1 MYQPLKRFI
10 AVLAMVFVGVS
21 AFAQVTTSSMNG
33 LITDVEGEPLAGAAV
48 IAVHTPSGT
57 QYAAAANSDGRFV
70 INGMRTGGPY
80 TVEVSFIGM
89 ETVEVTDV
97 MLKLGDPYEL
107 NLMMK
112 GSETLDAVYVVSDK
126 SFNATKTGAGDHFG
140 HTAVETMPNVDRS
153 IYDIVKYTPQ
163 ATVSKNG
170 GISFAGSN
178 NRYNSFQIDGAISND
193 AFGLASTG
201 TNGGQAGADPI
212 SLDAVEEIQVVVA
225 PFDVRQSGFTGGA
238 MNVITKSGTNS
249 LKGSAYGYYMNQDFI
264 GTTAGP
270 IAEGKERTKYDDEL
284 VARAGFTLGGPII
297 KNKLFFFASGEF
309 YKKSYPSVYTPELD
323 TYPDFLS
330 NNAAIGVDGAEDYKD
345 VTFPVIVNGVTTNL
359 SRSEF
364 VGSRF
369 NPAMADAIL
378 RHYESTYAPG
388 EGYAESHGQHQ
399 KNDLNI
405 NALLRLDWNINT
417 DNKLMFRYQFAHG
430 NSDKYGSSHDTYYF
444 NNSSYNMV
452 DYTNSFVLELNS
464 RLSEMVTNEARATAV
479 FVRDH
484 RDIPYEGANIYIPND
499 TYTINL
505 GTEYSSGQNAMHS
518 DTYTFTD
525 NVSIL
530 AGKHNI
536 TLGTHN
542 ELFRFYNIF
551 RQYAFGEYKY
561 NSVADYFAG
570 NVNEFY
576 YNYADPELT
585 GGSPVWGATTWAAQF
600 GLYAQDE
607 WKPTRDFTLTYGIRA
622 DMPMLLNKPTENA
635 GFNAYAETF
644 KDTFPEL
651 YNARVGEIP
660 APTILLSPRVGF
672 RWYVDDEHTAVIRGG
687 AGLFTGRVPFV
698 WLSNAYNNNGMEAK
712 SVYIQNKKNKDGV
725 NPWEEV
731 LAAAEAKG
739 VSAFTSNPYD
749 VLIKNGLV
757 QAQNSGMTINTMN
770 RKFKYP
776 QVFRVNLG
784 FDKTWDG
791 GWTFTFDG
799 LFSKTLNNIFF
810 QNLAITSEN
819 VLYPVSK
826 DADTPTAPYYNA
838 MSSAYSTIVALGNTN
853 KGYTY
858 SLSGKLEKS
867 FDFGLNLMA
876 SYTWGHSYSVNDG
889 TSSVAYSNWKY
900 NYSVDTN
907 APEMSYSQFDKPH
920 KLMGVISWN
929 SKPYLAGRL
938 ATNISLTYMGES
950 GQRYS
955 YTYNEASD
963 YNGDGYKGNSLLY
976 IPTEGEVPQMTWA
989 KAGDA
994 AKFENYIRDDMYL
1007 RSHRGMWSE
1016 RNAGMAPF
1024 EHHFDLHVGQDFIY
1038 NRARGGKIQLFA
1050 DFMNI
1055 GNLINRNWGIYYN
1068 GSYTVQVLKV
1078 TGVSTDENGDATPT
1092 YQYAPKT
1099 INLSDFY
1106 SRWRCQLGA
1115 RITF

>member
-1 MYQPLKRFI
+1 MNQPLKRLI
-10 AVLAMVFVGVS
+10 AVLAIVFAGVS

-33 LITDVEGEPLAGAAV
+33 LITDTEGEPLPGAAV

-57 QYAAAANSDGRFV
+57 QYSAAANTDGRFV

-107 NLMMK
+107 NLNMRS
-112 GSETLDAVYVVSDK
+112 SETLDAVYVVSDK

-153 IYDIVKYTPQ
+153 IYDIVKYSPQ
-163 ATVSKNG
+163 ATVNKNG

-193 AFGLASTG
+193 AFGLASSG

-238 MNVITKSGTNS
+238 MNVITKSGTNK
-249 LKGSAYGYYMNQDFI
+249 LKGSAYGYYMNEDFI

-270 IAEGKERTKYDDEL
+270 IEEGKERTKYEKEL
-284 VARAGFTLGGPII
+284 IARGGFTLGGPII
-297 KNKLFFFASGEF
+297 KNKLFFFASGEY
-309 YKKSYPSVYTPELD
+309 YKKSYPDVYSPILD
-323 TYPDFLS
+323 SYPNYFS
-330 NNAAIGVDGAEDYKD
+330 NTSAIGVDGAEDFKD
-345 VTFPVIVNGVTTNL
+345 VSFPVIVNGVTTNL
-359 SRSEF
+359 TRSEF
-364 VGSRF
+364 VGSKF
-369 NPAMADAIL
+369 NTTMADAIL
-378 RHYESTYAPG
+378 RHYESTYAPR
-388 EGYAESHGQHQ
+388 EGYSESYTQHQ
-399 KNDLNI
+399 KTDVNI
-405 NALLRLDWNINT
+405 SALLRLDWNINT

-430 NSDKYGSSHDTYYF
+430 NSDKYKPNNYTYYF
-444 NNSSYNMV
+444 NNSSYHMV

-479 FVRDH
+479 LVRDR
-484 RDIPYEGANIYIPND
+484 RDIPYQGANIYITGD

-505 GTEYSSGQNAMHS
+505 GTEYSSGYNAMNS
-518 DTYTFTD
+518 DTYTLTD
-525 NVSIL
+525 NLSIL

-542 ELFRFYNIF
+542 ELFRFYNIY

-561 NSVADYFAG
+561 KSLADYFEG
-570 NVNEFY
+570 NVDEYY

-607 WKPTRDFTLTYGIRA
+607 WKPNRDFTLTFGIRA
-622 DMPMLLNKPTENA
+622 DMPMLLNKPTENKV
-635 GFNAYAETF
+635 FNEYAETF
-644 KDTFPEL
+644 KDTFPAL

-660 APTILLSPRVGF
+660 APTVLLSPRVGF
-672 RWYVDDEHTAVIRGG
+672 RWYLDEEHTAVLRGG

-712 SVYIQNKKNKDGV
+712 SVYVKGKDLM
-725 NPWEEV
+725 E
-731 LAAAEAKG
+731 ASEAKG
-739 VSAFTSNPYD
+739 VNMFTSDPYERFIKSG
-749 VLIKNGLV
+749 VLE
-757 QAQNSGMTINTMN
+757 AENSGATINTMN

-784 FDKTWDG
+784 FDKTYDG
-791 GWTFTFDG
+791 GWTFTFDA
-799 LFSKTLNNIFF
+799 LFSKTLNNVFF
-810 QNLAITSEN
+810 QNLAITSDKN
-819 VLYPVSK
+819 LYPVSA
-826 DADTPTAPYYNA
+826 DAAKTNPAAVAPYYSM

-858 SLSGKLEKS
+858 SISGKVEKS

-876 SYTWGHSYSVNDG
+876 SYTYGHAYSVNDG

-907 APEMSYSQFDKPH
+907 APELSYSLFDKPH
-920 KLMGVISWN
+920 RVMAVATWN

-955 YTYNEASD
+955 YAYNESSD
-963 YNGDGYKGNSLLY
+963 YNGDGYRGNSLMY
-976 IPTEGEVPQMTWA
+976 IPTAEEVPQMRWA

-994 AKFENYIRDDMYL
+994 AKFENYIRNDQYL
-1007 RSHRGMWSE
+1007 LSHRGQWSE
-1016 RNAGMAPF
+1016 RYAGLAPF
-1024 EHHFDLHVGQDFIY
+1024 EHHFDLHVGEDFIY
-1038 NRARGGKIQLFA
+1038 NKARGGKIQVFA

-1055 GNLINRNWGIYYN
+1055 GNLINRNWGLNYN
-1068 GSYTVQVLKV
+1068 ASSSLYVLKV
-1078 TGVSTDENGDATPT
+1078 TGVGKDADGNAIPT
-1092 YQYAPKT
+1092 YQYDPRT
-1099 INLSDFY
+1099 ISISDFY

>member
-1 MYQPLKRFI
+1 MNQLFKRLI
-10 AVLAMVFVGVS
+10 ALVATVFVGV
-21 AFAQVTTSSMNG
+21 AAYAQVTTSSMNG
-33 LITDVEGEPLAGAAV
+33 LITDQDGEPLAGAAIV
-48 IAVHTPSGT
+48 AVHTPSGT
-57 QYAAAANSDGRFV
+57 QYATAANTDGRFV

-80 TVEVSFIGM
+80 TIEVSFIGM

-97 MLKLGDPYEL
+97 TLKLGDPYEL
-107 NLMMK
+107 NLRMK
-112 GSETLDAVYVVSDK
+112 SSETLDAVYVVSDK

-140 HTAVETMPNVDRS
+140 NTAVQTMPTVDRS

-163 ATVSKNG
+163 ATVNKNG

-193 AFGLASTG
+193 AFGLAASG

-238 MNVITKSGTNS
+238 MNVITKSGTNKF
-249 LKGSAYGYYMNQDFI
+249 KGSAYGYYMNEDFI
-264 GTTAGP
+264 GTTPGP
-270 IAEGKERTKYDDEL
+270 LAEGETRTKYDEEL

-297 KNKLFFFASGEF
+297 KNKLFFFASAEF
-309 YKKSYPSVYTPELD
+309 YKKSYPSVYFPGTA
-323 TYPDFLS
+323 YPNYFS
-330 NNAAIGVDGAEDYKD
+330 NTSAIGVNGAEDYKE
-345 VTFPVIVNGVTTNL
+345 VIFPVVVNGVTTNL
-359 SRSEF
+359 TRDEF
-364 VGSRF
+364 VGTHL
-369 NPAMADAIL
+369 NPALAQAIL
-378 RHYESTYAPG
+378 NKYQSTYAPG
-388 EGYAESHGQHQ
+388 EGYAESFDQHQ
-399 KNDLNI
+399 KTDVNM

-417 DNKLMFRYQFAHG
+417 NNKLMFRYQFAHG
-430 NSDKYGSSHDTYYF
+430 NSDKYGSGKYTYYF
-444 NNSSYNMV
+444 NNSSYNMI

-484 RDIPYEGANIYIPND
+484 REIPYQGANIYITGD

-518 DTYTFTD
+518 DTYTLTD
-525 NVSIL
+525 NLSIL

-542 ELFRFYNIF
+542 ELFRFYNIY

-561 NSVADYFAG
+561 TSLANFFAD
-570 NVNEFY
+570 NVDEFL

-585 GGSPVWGATTWAAQF
+585 GSPVWGATTWAAQF

-607 WKPTRDFTLTYGIRA
+607 WKPNRDFTLTYGIRA
-622 DMPMLLNKPTENA
+622 DMPVLLNRPTENA
-635 GFNAYAETF
+635 GFNAYAEGF

-660 APTILLSPRVGF
+660 APTVLLSPRVGF
-672 RWYVDDEHTAVIRGG
+672 RWYLDDDHTAVLRGG

-712 SVYIQNKKNKDGV
+712 SVKVKGAALT
-725 NPWEEV
+725 E
-731 LAAAEAKG
+731 AAEAKG
-739 VSAFTSNPYD
+739 VGIFTSDPYERFIKTG
-749 VLIKNGLV
+749 VLE
-757 QAQNSGMTINTMN
+757 ASNSGMTINTMN

-810 QNLAITSEN
+810 QNLAITSN
-819 VLYPVSK
+819 NKVYPVS
-826 DADTPTAPYYNA
+826 AEAAAANPNAQAPYYSTI
-838 MSSAYSTIVALGNTN
+838 SSAYSTIVALSNTN

-889 TSSVAYSNWKY
+889 TSSVAYSNWRY
-900 NYSVDTN
+900 NYSVDSN
-907 APEMSYSQFDKPH
+907 AAELSYALFDRPH
-920 KLMGVISWN
+920 KLMGVISYN

-938 ATNISLTYMGES
+938 ATNISLTYTGQS
-950 GQRYS
+950 GQRYC

-963 YNGDGYKGNSLLY
+963 FNGDGSGNSSNSGNTLMY
-976 IPTEGEVPQMTWA
+976 IPTEEEVPQMSWA

-994 AKFENYIRDDMYL
+994 AKFENYIRNDMYL
-1007 RSHRGMWSE
+1007 RSHRGQWSE
-1016 RNAGMAPF
+1016 RYAGLAPF

-1038 NRARGGKIQLFA
+1038 NRARGSKLQVFA
-1050 DFMNI
+1050 DIMNI
-1055 GNLINRNWGIYYN
+1055 GNMINRNWGVEY
-1068 GSYTVQVLKV
+1068 GGAYTLQALKV
-1078 TGVSTDENGDATPT
+1078 TGVSKDANGNATPT
-1092 YQYAPKT
+1092 YQYEPRT
-1099 INLSDFY
+1099 LSYSDFY

>member
-1 MYQPLKRFI
+1 MNQLIKRII
-10 AVLAMVFVGVS
+10 AFAAMVFVGVS

-57 QYAAAANSDGRFV
+57 QYAAVANADGRFV

-89 ETVEVTDV
+89 ETVEITDV

-107 NLMMK
+107 NLNMK
-112 GSETLDAVYVVSDK
+112 SSETLDAVYVVSDK

-140 HTAVETMPNVDRS
+140 HTAVETMPNVDHS
-153 IYDIVKYTPQ
+153 IYDIIKYSPQ
-163 ATVSKNG
+163 ASVTKSG
-170 GISFAGSN
+170 SGISFAGSN
-178 NRYNSFQIDGAISND
+178 NRYNSFQIDGAIAND
-193 AFGLASTG
+193 SFGLSTTG

-212 SLDAVEEIQVVVA
+212 ALDAVEEIQIVVA

-238 MNVITKSGTNS
+238 MNVITKSGTNR
-249 LKGSAYGYYMNQDFI
+249 LKGSAYGYYSNQDLI
-264 GTTAGP
+264 GTTPGP
-270 IAEGKERTKYDDEL
+270 IEDGKERTKYTDEL
-284 VARAGFTLGGPII
+284 IARAGFTLGGPII
-297 KNKLFFFASGEF
+297 KNKLFFFASGEY
-309 YKKSYPSVYTPELD
+309 YKKSYPNIYTPALD
-323 TYPDFLS
+323 AYPNYFS
-330 NNAAIGVDGAEDYKD
+330 NTSAIGVDGAEDYQD
-345 VTFPVIVNGVTTNL
+345 VTFPVVVNGVTTNL
-359 SRSEF
+359 NRAEF
-364 VGSRF
+364 VGSKF
-369 NPAMADAIL
+369 NTTMADAIMNQ
-378 RHYESTYAPG
+378 YEQVYKPG
-388 EGYAESHGQHQ
+388 EGYSESYTPHQ
-399 KNDLNI
+399 KNEI
-405 NALLRLDWNINT
+405 SMNALLRLDWNINT

-430 NSDKYGSSHDTYYF
+430 NVDKYKSDRYTYYF
-444 NNSSYNMV
+444 NNSSYNQV
-452 DYTNSFVLELNS
+452 NFTNSFVIELNS

-479 FVRDH
+479 FVRDR
-484 RDIPYEGANIYIPND
+484 RDYPYKGACIYITGD
-499 TYTINL
+499 TYTIDL
-505 GTEYSSGQNAMHS
+505 GTEYSSGYNAMYS
-518 DTYTFTD
+518 DTYTLTD

-542 ELFRFYNIF
+542 ELFRFYNIY

-561 NSVADYFAG
+561 KSLADYFEG
-570 NVNEFY
+570 NVDEYY

-585 GGSPVWGATTWAAQF
+585 GGSEIWGATTWAAQF

-607 WKPTRDFTLTYGIRA
+607 WKPNRNFTLTYGIRA
-622 DMPMLLNKPTENA
+622 DMPVLLNKPTENP
-635 GFNAYAETF
+635 GFNEYAEGF
-644 KDTFPEL
+644 KDTYPEL

-672 RWYVDDEHTAVIRGG
+672 RWYVDDDHTAVLRGG

-712 SVYIQNKKNKDGV
+712 SVYVKGKALMD
-725 NPWEEV
+725 
-731 LAAAEAKG
+731 AAAEKG
-739 VSAFTSNPYD
+739 VNIFTSNPYD
-749 VLIKNGLV
+749 TFIKSGVLE
-757 QAQNSGMTINTMN
+757 AQNSGMTINTMN

-799 LFSKTLNNIFF
+799 LFSKTLNNVFF
-810 QNLAITSEN
+810 QNLAIISNNTLN
-819 VLYPVSK
+819 PVS
-826 DADTPTAPYYNA
+826 AEATAANPSSAAPYYTM
-838 MSSAYSTIVALGNTN
+838 MSSAYSTIVALSNTN

-858 SLSGKLEKS
+858 SLSGKLEKA

-876 SYTWGHSYSVNDG
+876 SYTYGHAYSVNDG

-900 NYSVDTN
+900 NYCVDTN
-907 APEMSYSQFDKPH
+907 APELSYSLFDRPH
-920 KLMGVISWN
+920 KVMGVISYN

-950 GQRYS
+950 GQRFS
-955 YTYNEASD
+955 YAYNETTD
-963 YNGDGYKGNSLLY
+963 LNGDGYRGNSLLY
-976 IPTEGEVPQMTWA
+976 IPTAEEVPQMKWA

-994 AKFENYIRDDMYL
+994 AKFENYIRGNEYL
-1007 RSHRGMWSE
+1007 LSHRGQWSA
-1016 RNAGMAPF
+1016 RYAGLAPF

-1038 NRARGGKIQLFA
+1038 NRARGSKLQLFA

-1055 GNLINRNWGIYYN
+1055 GNMINRNWGLDYGASSSLY
-1068 GSYTVQVLKV
+1068 VLKV
-1078 TGVSTDENGDATPT
+1078 TGVAKDEAGNATPT
-1092 YQYAPKT
+1092 YQYDPRMIT
-1099 INLSDFY
+1099 FGDFY

>member
-1 MYQPLKRFI
+1 MNLLFKRLFAFLAFI
-10 AVLAMVFVGVS
+10 FVGVW
-21 AFAQVTTSSMNG
+21 ANAQVTTSSMNG
-33 LITDVEGEPLAGAAV
+33 LITDADGEPLAGAAV
-48 IAVHTPSGT
+48 IAIHTPSGT
-57 QYAAAANSDGRFV
+57 QYATAANSNGRFI

-80 TVEVSFIGM
+80 VVEVSFIGM
-89 ETVEVTDV
+89 ETVDITDII
-97 MLKLGDPYEL
+97 LKLGDPYEL
-107 NLMMK
+107 NLSMK
-112 GSETLDAVYVVSDK
+112 GSEQLDAVYIVSDK

-140 HTAVETMPNVDRS
+140 HTAVETMPNVERS

-163 ATVSKNG
+163 ASVSKNG

-193 AFGLASTG
+193 AFGLASSG

-238 MNVITKSGTNS
+238 MNVITKSGTNTF
-249 LKGSAYGYYMNQDFI
+249 KGSAYGYYSNQDFI

-270 IAEGKERTKYDDEL
+270 IEEGKTRTKYDEQL
-284 VARAGFTLGGPII
+284 IARAGFTLGGPII

-309 YKKSYPSVYTPELD
+309 YKKSYPSVYSPMLD
-323 TYPDFLS
+323 TYGDYFS
-330 NNAAIGVDGAEDYKD
+330 NSSPIGIGEAEDYRD
-345 VTFPVIVNGVTTNL
+345 VSFPVIVNGVTTNL
-359 SRSEF
+359 TRSEF

-369 NPAMADAIL
+369 NTSMADAIMH
-378 RHYESTYAPG
+378 HYATIYAPG
-388 EGYAESHGQHQ
+388 EGFSESYTPHQ
-399 KNDLNI
+399 KTDVNV

-430 NSDKYGSSHDTYYF
+430 NSDKYGSGKYTYYY

-484 RDIPYEGANIYIPND
+484 REIPYQGACIYITGD
-499 TYTINL
+499 TYTIDI
-505 GTEYSSGQNAMHS
+505 GTEYSSGYNAMHS
-518 DTYTFTD
+518 DTYTLTD
-525 NVSIL
+525 NLSIL

-536 TLGTHN
+536 TIGTHN

-551 RQYAFGEYKY
+551 RQYAFGEYKFK
-561 NSVADYFAG
+561 SVADYFEG
-570 NVNEFY
+570 NVDEFY

-585 GGSPVWGATTWAAQF
+585 GGTPIWGATTWAAQF
-600 GLYAQDE
+600 GIYAQDE
-607 WKPTRDFTLTYGIRA
+607 WKPNRDFTLTYGIRA
-622 DMPMLLNKPTENA
+622 DMPLLLNKPTENEL
-635 GFNAYAETF
+635 FNEYAETF

-660 APTILLSPRVGF
+660 KATVLFSPRVGF
-672 RWYVDDEHTAVIRGG
+672 RWYVDEEHTAVLRGG

-712 SVYIQNKKNKDGV
+712 SVYVKGKDLM
-725 NPWEEV
+725 E
-731 LAAAEAKG
+731 AAEDKG
-739 VSAFTSNPYD
+739 VDMFTSNPYD
-749 VLIKNGLV
+749 TFIKTGVL
-757 QAQNSGMTINTMN
+757 QAQNSGATINTMN

-784 FDKTWDG
+784 FDKTYDG
-791 GWTFTFDG
+791 GWTFTFDA

-810 QNLAITSEN
+810 QNLAITSN
-819 VLYPVSK
+819 NTLNPVS
-826 DADTPTAPYYNA
+826 AEATAANPASAAPYYTT
-838 MSSAYSTIVALGNTN
+838 MSSAYSTIVALSNTN

-858 SLSGKLEKS
+858 SLSGKVEKS
-867 FDFGLNLMA
+867 FDFGLDLMA
-876 SYTWGHSYSVNDG
+876 AYTYGHAYSVNDG

-907 APEMSYSQFDKPH
+907 APEMSYSLFDKPH
-920 KLMGVISWN
+920 KVMGVVSWN

-938 ATNISLTYMGES
+938 ATNISLTYTGES
-950 GQRYS
+950 GQRFC
-955 YTYNEASD
+955 YTYNESTD
-963 YNGDGYKGNSLLY
+963 LNGDGYRGNSLLY
-976 IPTEGEVPQMTWA
+976 IPTAEEVPQMRWA

-994 AKFENYIRDDMYL
+994 AKFENYIRNDSYL
-1007 RSHRGMWSE
+1007 LSHRGQWSE
-1016 RNAGMAPF
+1016 RYAGLAPF

-1038 NRARGGKIQLFA
+1038 NKAKGTKLQLFA

-1055 GNLINRNWGIYYN
+1055 GNMINRNWGANYN
-1068 GSYTVQVLKV
+1068 NSSTVQVLKV
-1078 TGVSTDENGDATPT
+1078 TGVAKDAAGDATPT
-1092 YQYAPKT
+1092 YQYDPRT
-1099 INLSDFY
+1099 ISLSDFY

>member
-1 MYQPLKRFI
+1 
-10 AVLAMVFVGVS
+10 
-21 AFAQVTTSSMNG
+21 
-33 LITDVEGEPLAGAAV
+33 
-48 IAVHTPSGT
+48 
-57 QYAAAANSDGRFV
+57 
-70 INGMRTGGPY
+70 
-80 TVEVSFIGM
+80 
-89 ETVEVTDV
+89 

-309 YKKSYPSVYTPELD
+309 YKKSYPSVYSPELD

-551 RQYAFGEYKY
+551 RQYAFGEY
-561 NSVADYFAG
+561 
-570 NVNEFY
+570 
-576 YNYADPELT
+576 
-585 GGSPVWGATTWAAQF
+585 
-600 GLYAQDE
+600 
-607 WKPTRDFTLTYGIRA
+607 
-622 DMPMLLNKPTENA
+622 
-635 GFNAYAETF
+635 
-644 KDTFPEL
+644 
-651 YNARVGEIP
+651 
-660 APTILLSPRVGF
+660 
-672 RWYVDDEHTAVIRGG
+672 
-687 AGLFTGRVPFV
+687 
-698 WLSNAYNNNGMEAK
+698 
-712 SVYIQNKKNKDGV
+712 
-725 NPWEEV
+725 
-731 LAAAEAKG
+731 
-739 VSAFTSNPYD
+739 
-749 VLIKNGLV
+749 
-757 QAQNSGMTINTMN
+757 
-770 RKFKYP
+770 
-776 QVFRVNLG
+776 
-784 FDKTWDG
+784 
-791 GWTFTFDG
+791 
-799 LFSKTLNNIFF
+799 
-810 QNLAITSEN
+810 
-819 VLYPVSK
+819 
-826 DADTPTAPYYNA
+826 
-838 MSSAYSTIVALGNTN
+838 
-853 KGYTY
+853 
-858 SLSGKLEKS
+858 
-867 FDFGLNLMA
+867 
-876 SYTWGHSYSVNDG
+876 
-889 TSSVAYSNWKY
+889 
-900 NYSVDTN
+900 
-907 APEMSYSQFDKPH
+907 
-920 KLMGVISWN
+920 
-929 SKPYLAGRL
+929 
-938 ATNISLTYMGES
+938 
-950 GQRYS
+950 
-955 YTYNEASD
+955 
-963 YNGDGYKGNSLLY
+963 
-976 IPTEGEVPQMTWA
+976 
-989 KAGDA
+989 
-994 AKFENYIRDDMYL
+994 
-1007 RSHRGMWSE
+1007 
-1016 RNAGMAPF
+1016 
-1024 EHHFDLHVGQDFIY
+1024 
-1038 NRARGGKIQLFA
+1038 
-1050 DFMNI
+1050 
-1055 GNLINRNWGIYYN
+1055 
-1068 GSYTVQVLKV
+1068 
-1078 TGVSTDENGDATPT
+1078 
-1092 YQYAPKT
+1092 
-1099 INLSDFY
+1099 
-1106 SRWRCQLGA
+1106 
-1115 RITF
+1115 